1 MVNTLSAIALVIAL
15 AAPGTPGET
24 QQVTVSVIAV
34 QATNEGRAA
43 QREEPAATEAKP
55 KRTSTSPFL
64 QQGFAP
70 GLRNKPK
77 PKNENNGDHRY
88 FEAGLEG
95 IRDAASTLPYDTFK
109 KIKSESATVAFGKE
123 AQFEINGRYTLR
135 LAPIDRDGQ
144 GRVRAKVSIDERI
157 DRAGEKQSI
166 TALETTSA
174 IAPTKYLVLGGR
186 LPLDEGQLVL
196 FVSAK

>member
-15 AAPGTPGET
+15 AAPGTPGDP
-24 QQVTVSVIAV
+24 QQVTVSLIAV

-55 KRTSTSPFL
+55 KRSGASQFL

-70 GLRNKPK
+70 GLRNKSK
-77 PKNENNGDHRY
+77 PKNESNGDHRY
-88 FEAGLEG
+88 FEAGLES
-95 IRDAASTLPYDTFK
+95 IRDAASTLPYDTYK
-109 KIKSESATVAFGKE
+109 KLKSESATVSFGKE
-123 AQFEINGRYTLR
+123 AQFEINNRYTLR
-135 LAPIDRDGQ
+135 LAPIDRDEQ
-144 GRVRAKVSIDERI
+144 GRVRAKVSIEEH
-157 DRAGEKQSI
+157 RAGDAKPI

-174 IAPTKYLVLGGR
+174 IAPNKHLVLGGR

-196 FVSAK
+196 FVNAK